1 MDLHARVQI
10 GDKGR
15 ILIPAEMR
23 EGLGIADGT
32 TLLFRVEDNELRLST
47 FRSRIECAQAHVRKY
62 IQPGVSL
69 SDELSAERREAAG
82 KE

>member
-15 ILIPAEMR
+15 IVIPAEMR
-23 EGLGIADGT
+23 EALGTADGT
-32 TLLFRVEDNELRLST
+32 TLLFRLEDNELRLST
-47 FRSRIECAQAHVRKY
+47 FRSRIERAHAHVRKY

-69 SDELSAERREAAG
+69 SDELSAERREAAE

>member
-15 ILIPAEMR
+15 ILTPAEMR
-23 EGLGIADGT
+23 KALGTADGT
-32 TLLFRVEDNELRLST
+32 TLFFRVEDNGLRLST
-47 FRSRIECAQAHVRKY
+47 FRSRIERAQANVRKY